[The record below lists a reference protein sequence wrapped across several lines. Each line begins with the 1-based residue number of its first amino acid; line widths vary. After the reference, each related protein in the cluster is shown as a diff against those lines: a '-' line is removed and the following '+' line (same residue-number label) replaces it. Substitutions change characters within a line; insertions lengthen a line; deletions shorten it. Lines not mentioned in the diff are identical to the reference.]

1 MDSTLRRAAAAG
13 LTLLVGLTACGGPPP
28 EPTDV
33 SSDVD
38 RQRAHILASEPILAQ
53 AVSPPEV
60 TVGLVHSSKVGWDR
74 TEVYAELYETSGGTT
89 PDPAAVEQEFARATA
104 QLRQSDWTIHWAM
117 CLPPP
122 AVDPT
127 GNLLSPVAIPVPV
140 PRLDGYEWLVTAYKI
155 ADGVS
160 YSALMVGVRQERQ
173 ASVQILLRA
182 PNARDNAN
190 LFPEPPAAVAA
201 DQTCAEDGRVGE
213 DAEQAGTA
221 VIMRDWWPFPAQ
233 THPRDPAQV

>member
-1 MDSTLRRAAAAG
+1 MDSSKRRAAVVG
-13 LTLLVGLTACGGPPP
+13 LTLLFGLSACGGPPS

-38 RQRAHILASEPILAQ
+38 RQRAHILASEPVLDH

-60 TVGLVHSSKVGWDR
+60 TVGLVHSSAVGWDR
-74 TEVYAELYETSGGTT
+74 TEVYAELYETSGGT
-89 PDPAAVEQEFARATA
+89 PPEAVAVEQEFARATTL
-104 QLRQSDWTIHWAM
+104 LRKSGWTIHWEM

-122 AVDPT
+122 VVDLL
-127 GNLLSPVAIPVPV
+127 GNLTNPEAIPVPV
-140 PRLDGYEWLVTAYKI
+140 PRVDGYEWIATAYKI

-160 YSALMVGVRQERQ
+160 YSALIVAMRQELA

-190 LFPEPPAAVAA
+190 LFPEPPAGIELA
-201 DQTCAEDGRVGE
+201 CAEDGKVSE
-213 DAEQAGTA
+213 DNEKAGTA
-221 VIMRDWWPFPAQ
+221 VMMRDWWPFPNQ
-233 THPRDPAQV
+233 THPRSPNEV